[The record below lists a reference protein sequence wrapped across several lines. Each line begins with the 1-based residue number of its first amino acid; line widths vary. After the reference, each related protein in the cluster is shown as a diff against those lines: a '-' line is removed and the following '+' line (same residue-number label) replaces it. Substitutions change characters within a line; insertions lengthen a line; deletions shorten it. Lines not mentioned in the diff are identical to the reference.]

1 MSLRLATGQAAF
13 AGDHALPGMLHL
25 ALRRSTTAH
34 ARVRAADAGAARQI
48 PGVAAVLT
56 AADAPSVLSDVVR
69 FVGDR
74 LAVVA
79 AEEPELA
86 RRAAEL
92 VEFDLEPLP
101 ARLDAASGESDE
113 ASVAGRVSV
122 SEGDVERA
130 LAEAELVIEG
140 VWSLPAAPALSLEPP
155 LALSWLDEDRRLVVR
170 TSAESPFRVRGALA
184 ERLSLPAARIRVVR
198 PAVAGGGRGRSDLAV
213 EDACALVTLRT
224 GRPAQLALSAA
235 EALSVAPGRPAQR
248 VELRLGLT
256 RGALVG
262 LDVRLLVDVGADAT
276 DREPLL
282 RSSARQALGLYRIPN
297 LRFTA
302 VAVRTNR
309 PPASALR
316 GSDAGVAIALECAL
330 DEASARS
337 DRDPFALRREHL
349 RRPGDPGAIALAA
362 LGEPQGGDD
371 ARQLAE
377 LLREIAHPGRDGR
390 ATPTA
395 GPLRFGRGLAVA
407 RCADPASGQA
417 GAAALRL
424 LDDGSFA
431 LAAGPSAAGS
441 ADELLYADTAAAILG
456 VPARRV
462 VCAAPDT
469 DSAPY
474 LTGDDAPAS
483 SAAGRAVEQVAT
495 LARDRILEAGAALLG
510 VPAAQ
515 AALAEGC
522 VRDASGRSVS
532 FAEIGAAA
540 LGAGEP
546 LAVTATP
553 TRTKVAHSL
562 AAVVADVEVDMDTGG
577 VAVRGLCAVVAGGP
591 FEDARQAAA
600 QVEGALVSALELSLV
615 NRPPPSEAARPSQAW
630 PSRWPLVAAID
641 VPPLTV
647 TFVPTGD
654 PLSRFGTAAHAEA
667 AARAAMAALANAI
680 ARASATRPRSL
691 PLDPARLLAA
701 LGTAEPRA

>member
-1 MSLRLATGQAAF
+1 VSLRLATGQAAF
-13 AGDHALPGMLHL
+13 AGDHALPGMLHV
-25 ALRRSTTAH
+25 ALRRSTAAH
-34 ARVRAADAGAARQI
+34 ARVVASDATAARQL
-48 PGVAAVLT
+48 PGVAAAFT
-56 AADAPSVLSDVVR
+56 CADAPRVLGELVR

-92 VEFDLEPLP
+92 VELELEALP
-101 ARLDAASGESDE
+101 ARLDAAEAESDE
-113 ASVAGRVSV
+113 AAVAGRVSV

-130 LAEAELVIEG
+130 LAEAETLTSG
-140 VWSLPAAPALSLEPP
+140 VWSLPFTPALSLEPP
-155 LALSWLDEDRRLVVR
+155 LALTWLDEDRRLVVR

-198 PAVAGGGRGRSDLAV
+198 PAVAGGGLGRSDLAV

-235 EALSVAPGRPAQR
+235 EALAIAPGRPAQR
-248 VELRLGLT
+248 VALRLGMT
-256 RGALVG
+256 RGTIVG
-262 LDVRLLVDVGADAT
+262 LDVRLLVDLGAT
-276 DREPLL
+276 DSDAVPLL
-282 RSSARQALGLYRIPN
+282 RAAARQALGLYRLPT
-297 LRFTA
+297 LRFTG

-309 PPASALR
+309 PPACAPR

-330 DEASARS
+330 DEAAARA
-337 DRDPFALRREHL
+337 DQDPKALRRAHL

-371 ARQLAE
+371 ARPIAE
-377 LLREIAHPGRDGR
+377 LLREIAGPGPDARG
-390 ATPTA
+390 AMPG
-395 GPLRFGRGLAVA
+395 GPLRSGRGLAVA
-407 RCADPASGQA
+407 RRAESSAGQA

-495 LARDRILEAGAALLG
+495 LVRDRIREAGAALLG
-510 VPAAQ
+510 VPPAQ
-515 AALAEGC
+515 ATLAEGR
-522 VRDASGRSVS
+522 VSDASGRTVT
-532 FAEIGAAA
+532 FADIGASA
-540 LGAGEP
+540 LRAGEP

-553 TRTKVAHSL
+553 TQTKVPHSL
-562 AAVVADVEVDMDTGG
+562 AAAVADVQVDVETGG
-577 VAVRGLCAVVAGGP
+577 VEVLRLGAVVAGGP
-591 FEDARQAAA
+591 FEDARQATA
-600 QVEGALVSALELSLV
+600 QVEGALVSALEQALV
-615 NRPPPSEAARPSQAW
+615 SGRPPLAAAP
-630 PSRWPLVAAID
+630 D
-641 VPPLTV
+641 VPPLAV
-647 TFVPTGD
+647 TFVPGGD

-667 AARAAMAALANAI
+667 AARAALAALANAI

-691 PLDPARLLAA
+691 PLDPARLLEAI
-701 LGTAEPRA
+701 TEAEARSGSATR